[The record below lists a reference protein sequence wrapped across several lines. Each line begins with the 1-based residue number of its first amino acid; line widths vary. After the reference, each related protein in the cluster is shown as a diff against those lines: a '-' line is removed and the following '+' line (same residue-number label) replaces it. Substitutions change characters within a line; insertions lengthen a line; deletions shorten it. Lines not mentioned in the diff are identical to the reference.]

1 MRPAVLPLLTAILL
15 LNHCP
20 TVLAQKGAE
29 KPAASVDRPTPPPT
43 LLGDNFL
50 GEWEWQNGDEVF
62 HVSITRN
69 THWPVPY
76 TTTNQTANVI
86 VGAFSYTRNG
96 TMVAQSAPVTLSGV
110 DGLFFAA
117 VQTRKMV
124 MKFYDYSHK
133 KSGQVVLQFP
143 ASSDDEI
150 TWTLYQ
156 IEESHYNNP
165 APPNFRVPTAVTLTR
180 Q

>member
-1 MRPAVLPLLTAILL
+1 MNYA
-15 LNHCP
+15 H
-20 TVLAQKGAE
+20 AQKGA
-29 KPAASVDRPTPPPT
+29 PQRVPDGGGGNTPPPT

-62 HVSITRN
+62 HVSIARN

-76 TTTNQTANVI
+76 SATNQTANVI

-96 TMVAQSAPVTLSGV
+96 TVIAQSAPVTLSGV

-143 ASSDDEI
+143 VSSSDDEI
-150 TWTLYQ
+150 TWKLYQ

-165 APPNFRVPTAVTLTR
+165 APPNFSVPTDAVLIR

>member
-1 MRPAVLPLLTAILL
+1 MLPKSLFLIVAILG
-15 LNHCP
+15 LNQP
-20 TVLAQKGAE
+20 IGSQAQARNNTS
-29 KPAASVDRPTPPPT
+29 KPNSPIAQPGDIF
-43 LLGDNFL
+43 LGD
-50 GEWEWQNGDEVF
+50 WQWSDGGAVF
-62 HVSITRN
+62 HITLERN
-69 THWPVPY
+69 PNWPVPSSP
-76 TTTNQTANVI
+76 TNQTANVI

-96 TMVAQSAPVTLSGV
+96 TMVAQSAPVTISGV

-124 MKFYDYSHK
+124 MKLYDYSHK

-143 ASSDDEI
+143 VSSSDDEI
-150 TWTLYQ
+150 TWKLYQ

-165 APPNFRVPTAVTLTR
+165 APPNFSVPTDVTLTR